1 MHCPISV
8 IGVSYQQTDVCS
20 PLNDCGKKQKYK
32 QIHRLRYRFL
42 VADSQLQLTV
52 VFACY
57 ALFFLSL
64 FHLLT
69 LSHAVQKKFFAFG
82 WGLCLGKCP
91 AKMLSWKL
99 RILTPTTFF
108 TLLLSGCSHRR
119 KRQAYAGLI
128 PQPCLSLSLSPC
140 FLFSPRFPSS
150 LSPSLSFTNNPSPAI
165 SQIFF
170 SNKTRCCRTPV
181 HQPLDGDIMRASRS
195 TPTFFLF

>member
-1 MHCPISV
+1 MIVVKSKN
-8 IGVSYQQTDVCS
+8 I
-20 PLNDCGKKQKYK
+20 NKY
-32 QIHRLRYRFL
+32 IDLDIDFF

-64 FHLLT
+64 SHLLT

-140 FLFSPRFPSS
+140 FLFSPRFPPS
-150 LSPSLSFTNNPSPAI
+150 LSPSLSLTNNPSPAI
-165 SQIFF
+165 SLFFF
-170 SNKTRCCRTPV
+170 SLTRLGAVWLQYTSPWMAISCEPVDQLQLSSYSKYMKPSLSHLINNK
-181 HQPLDGDIMRASRS
+181 
-195 TPTFFLF
+195 